1 MAHLTPSSRRGP
13 QGTCHSHIK
22 ALGNALFVCVRGILS
37 CLFRGSHSVDT
48 ATGCHCAYVGLVFQ
62 VKLSFNL
69 NWNWEWQR
77 QGSAQAQALSSVL
90 SHHSVVKRA
99 HIMNPVTA
107 TTAPISP
114 QHSVHIDC
122 RLWVQEHAC
131 VRACVCYVCVHAR
144 AGSPFSSEGA
154 RESCYSLTD

>member
-22 ALGNALFVCVRGILS
+22 VLGNALFVCVRGILS

-69 NWNWEWQR
+69 NWNWEWQW
-77 QGSAQAQALSSVL
+77 QGSAQAQAPLLCIKPSQCCKASSYNEPCHR
-90 SHHSVVKRA
+90 HHCTNIPTTQRA
-99 HIMNPVTA
+99 YWLQIVSAGTCM
-107 TTAPISP
+107 
-114 QHSVHIDC
+114 
-122 RLWVQEHAC
+122 RL
-131 VRACVCYVCVHAR
+131 CYVCVHAR
-144 AGSPFSSEGA
+144 A
-154 RESCYSLTD
+154 RLTFF